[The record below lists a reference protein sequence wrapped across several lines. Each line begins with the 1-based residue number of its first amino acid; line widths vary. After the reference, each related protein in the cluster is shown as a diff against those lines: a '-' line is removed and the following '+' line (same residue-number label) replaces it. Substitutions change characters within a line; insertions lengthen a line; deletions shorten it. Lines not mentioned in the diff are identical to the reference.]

1 MKRLGDPTSP
11 CQRKGSR
18 YIVFDQKISI
28 LEKIKIMK
36 NIAELEARLHA
47 DGVATF
53 KKSDLT
59 KLISKIQKVG
69 RVSQAILR
77 KFLISLGPRGIGFVL
92 SPLDVLDGDFKY
104 IRLFSTRSA
113 VADTI
118 GPVIEVGEN
127 HDGN

>member
-1 MKRLGDPTSP
+1 VDE
-11 CQRKGSR
+11 
-18 YIVFDQKISI
+18 KICI
-28 LEKIKIMK
+28 LWKIKIMR
-36 NIAELEARLHA
+36 NIAELEARVHA

-53 KKSDLT
+53 QKAELT
-59 KLISKIQKVG
+59 KLIGRTQKVG

-104 IRLFSTRSA
+104 IRLFSTRSL

-118 GPVIEVGEN
+118 GAVIEMGETN
-127 HDGN
+127 DKIIRKLAGTRRKK